1 MEKRD
6 TGTSVC
12 FVISTLSVGLSSAI
26 WKVFA
31 DEAEGGDG
39 PIFIFPHS
47 FSPGD
52 EFTLPLRC
60 HADGYICW
68 SSNISAFRSDDPLS
82 GFLSKLGDIPYVT
95 IGVKVPGHPAVS
107 FDSYGSITSLL
118 EHLRTVHGAERI
130 AFLRGPEWH
139 SGAEERFRAYRDWLD
154 RNGIGFDPDLVSSPR
169 EWEDGREA
177 MEEIL
182 CRGLVPGRDFRAAAG
197 ASDRIILHAA
207 DLLIEKGY
215 SIPDDVLVT
224 GFNDG
229 RESLQL
235 PVPATTARIP
245 SEEMGI
251 EALRLLYSE
260 IHGSHSDCLVRLPSH
275 PVIRASCGCY
285 DSMGGEQRAAER
297 ITDMETYISWLEDE
311 LSIPLPRRH
320 GIEAFV
326 RESAVSSDLSGIAA
340 RFSDYAFSYFLRGG
354 ELRLIYE
361 AVRWFYLFIRR
372 DEAFIRMA
380 EDALLRRV
388 PAIQERAYRQRVFIM
403 RRTDEQFSL
412 FQEAVISS
420 ESWTDLGA
428 ALVGHLPQFDMDAA
442 WCAVGTGSRTF
453 LAAGFDGDKL
463 LGRMFFPSSDL
474 IPDMD
479 RLGSG
484 IYITGSSDEAYAV
497 IRTCSSDGALIERVL
512 STLLTAMK
520 RLAAHDSPDLFSDS
534 MKIITLDCSEELPG
548 FIPPGMA
555 AVPFSGRMLPAGM
568 MAESVRMFF
577 ISGKD
582 GVQRARQIREDHR
595 FSGVPVVLSVHGT
608 SAYAL
613 QMTDDLPDVM
623 VLEDFIIMSSEVS
636 GRLSRLAS
644 GEQPLLDR
652 QIGRPVRMAMEYI
665 AVNYASDIT
674 RWKMAESLNISEDY
688 LERLFRKETGLTLWE
703 YLLRFRIGVA
713 EDLISG
719 IHLSVAAA
727 AERTGFSNRSYFCRV
742 FRRLRGYPPKD
753 AKRRS
758 SAKDDSQSS

>member
-1 MEKRD
+1 MDRKN

-47 FSPGD
+47 FIPGD
-52 EFTLPLRC
+52 DFTLPLRC

-107 FDSYGSITSLL
+107 FDSYGSIMSLL
-118 EHLRTVHGAERI
+118 DHLRDVHGAERI

-139 SGAEERFRAYRDWLD
+139 NGAEERFRAYRDWLD
-154 RNGIGFDPDLVSSPR
+154 RNGMDFVPGLVSSPR
-169 EWEDGREA
+169 EWEDGRAA
-177 MEEIL
+177 MAEIL
-182 CRGLVPGRDFRAAAG
+182 GRGLIPGRDFTAVAG
-197 ASDRIILHAA
+197 ASDRIILHAS
-207 DLLIEKGY
+207 DLLIEKGC

-245 SEEMGI
+245 SEEMGM
-251 EALRLLYSE
+251 EALRLLHSE
-260 IHGSHSDCLVRLPSH
+260 IQGSHTDRLVRLPSH

-297 ITDMETYISWLEDE
+297 ITDIEAYISWLEEE
-311 LSIPLPRRH
+311 LSIPLPRRQ

-326 RESAVSSDLSGIAA
+326 REAAVSSDLSGIAA
-340 RFSDYAFSYFLRGG
+340 LFSDHAFSYFLRGG

-372 DEAFIRMA
+372 DEGFIRMA

-388 PAIQERAYRQRVFIM
+388 PAIQERAYRQRVFMM
-403 RRTDEQFSL
+403 RRADEQFSL
-412 FQEAVISS
+412 FQEAVMSS
-420 ESWTDLGA
+420 GSWEELGA
-428 ALVGHLPQFDMDAA
+428 ALIGNLPHFDMDAA

-453 LAAGFDGDKL
+453 LAAGFDGGRL
-463 LGRMFFPSSDL
+463 LERMFFSASDL

-479 RLGSG
+479 RIVNG

-497 IRTCSSDGALIERVL
+497 IRTRSADGALIERVL
-512 STLLTAMK
+512 STLLAAMK
-520 RLAAHDSPDLFSDS
+520 RLAAHDSPDLLSDS
-534 MKIITLDCSEELPG
+534 MKVIAVDCSEELPAV
-548 FIPPGMA
+548 IPQEMT
-555 AVPFSGRMLPAGM
+555 AVPFSGRMLPSGI
-568 MAESVRMFF
+568 MADTVRMFF

-582 GVQRARQIREDHR
+582 GIQRVRQVRDDHR
-595 FSGVPVVLSVHGT
+595 FSGVPAVLSVHGS

-613 QMTDDLPDVM
+613 QMTDDLPDVI
-623 VLEDFIIMSSEVS
+623 VLEDFMIRSDEVA
-636 GRLSRLAS
+636 GRLRRLAS

-713 EDLISG
+713 ENLISE
-719 IHLSVAAA
+719 IHLPVAAA

-758 SAKDDSQSS
+758 VSKDDPVST